1 MRARFFDRQDGE
13 IIRNSKHRAPFLAEL
28 VPDTGTTLLI
38 GLGSNG
44 GCAQLLHF
52 LKLGKSTRLER
63 GRKSKLRV
71 VVVQRVEGRGCAVTP
86 AVRHEELGLDAGAAA
101 VDVADEAPRGVEQA
115 GPARHGEEQ
124 VVVLVRVRVPAPEH
138 PLQVLAQLL
147 ASRLRQSSALVG
159 HADIISLR
167 RTQPSRSKPTS
178 AASSRSAVSGSWTLI
193 VCMPSARADLRFIP
207 MSSRKAVSGGV
218 TPSSRHASS

>member
-52 LKLGKSTRLER
+52 LKLGKATRLER

-71 VVVQRVEGRGCAVTP
+71 AVVQRGEGGRLAPTPAARPEPGGVDEALPAAPEGERHGRG
-86 AVRHEELGLDAGAAA
+86 RQLG
-101 VDVADEAPRGVEQA
+101 
-115 GPARHGEEQ
+115 
-124 VVVLVRVRVPAPEH
+124 
-138 PLQVLAQLL
+138 
-147 ASRLRQSSALVG
+147 
-159 HADIISLR
+159 
-167 RTQPSRSKPTS
+167 
-178 AASSRSAVSGSWTLI
+178 
-193 VCMPSARADLRFIP
+193 RA
-207 MSSRKAVSGGV
+207 
-218 TPSSRHASS
+218 

>member
-1 MRARFFDRQDGE
+1 MRARFFDRQARE

-71 VVVQRVEGRGCAVTP
+71 VVVQDRKSTRLNSSHEWISYAVFC
-86 AVRHEELGLDAGAAA
+86 L
-101 VDVADEAPRGVEQA
+101 
-115 GPARHGEEQ
+115 
-124 VVVLVRVRVPAPEH
+124 
-138 PLQVLAQLL
+138 
-147 ASRLRQSSALVG
+147 
-159 HADIISLR
+159 
-167 RTQPSRSKPTS
+167 KKKNNN
-178 AASSRSAVSGSWTLI
+178 
-193 VCMPSARADLRFIP
+193 RAN
-207 MSSRKAVSGGV
+207 RK
-218 TPSSRHASS
+218 THCKQT

>member
-71 VVVQRVEGRGCAVTP
+71 VVVQRVEGRRCAVTP
-86 AVRHEELGLDAGAAA
+86 AVRHDPEGF
-101 VDVADEAPRGVEQA
+101 DEALPAAREGDRHAEVEDLVVA
-115 GPARHGEEQ
+115 EVPAQ
-124 VVVLVRVRVPAPEH
+124 VVVERLVDRRSLAGQPVGEAQRCRSEEH
-138 PLQVLAQLL
+138 TSELQ
-147 ASRLRQSSALVG
+147 SRLHLVCRLLLEKKKKKKHTSSCALC
-159 HADIISLR
+159 SLE
-167 RTQPSRSKPTS
+167 
-178 AASSRSAVSGSWTLI
+178 L
-193 VCMPSARADLRFIP
+193 
-207 MSSRKAVSGGV
+207 
-218 TPSSRHASS
+218 

>member
-28 VPDTGTTLLI
+28 VSDTGTTLLI

-71 VVVQRVEGRGCAVTP
+71 VVVQRVEGRRCAVTP
-86 AVRHEELGLDAGAAA
+86 AVRHDPEGF
-101 VDVADEAPRGVEQA
+101 DEALPAAREGDRHAEVEDLVVA
-115 GPARHGEEQ
+115 EVPAQ